1 MGMNHESKA
10 TNELSL
16 LKARLYEKERIEEYL
31 RAEVKEL
38 WSAINSTNAS
48 FLYKVFLFGIRIG
61 GRLKRLLKGN
71 VSSENKSS
79 IVTNSISDE
88 KITYEVIFV
97 IPSNKVEL
105 GGIKSSFELAKF
117 FSQNSLTLKIV
128 YLNHDPTGI
137 SSESMVH
144 KSKAK
149 NLLSNI
155 VVACG
160 SEATSYLS
168 SSDSFVFN
176 KKVAFI
182 QGSDQYFDSSWTR
195 AAKYLDFI
203 LESDLVLA
211 ISPYIAKVAKF
222 YGARNIVTIPL
233 GLDLNNFYYQETL
246 REKIIVVPCR
256 SNIEKGTRL
265 IIPLIPKLRE
275 LGWTVIGFGDLP
287 DINMAN
293 EFDDFLGRITPV
305 QLGDLLRKS
314 QFMLDPSFMEG
325 LGLTPLEA
333 SACGCVPIV
342 SARGSY
348 KELFRNGKEP
358 FFEISNFLEPDEIIK
373 KIINI
378 NPTQYSKN
386 FSELVLSVDW
396 SSGYNSALNEIRLLM
411 NVEV

>member
-1 MGMNHESKA
+1 MGMDREPKA
-10 TNELSL
+10 KNELSV

-31 RAEVKEL
+31 RAEVNEL

-48 FLYKVFLFGIRIG
+48 FLYKFFLFGIKIGRRIK
-61 GRLKRLLKGN
+61 RILKSN
-71 VSSENKSS
+71 VYSENKSS

-88 KITYEVIFV
+88 ETTYEVIFV

-137 SSESMVH
+137 ISETVIH

-149 NLLSNI
+149 NLVTKA

-160 SEATSYLS
+160 SEATTYLS
-168 SSDSFVFN
+168 SSESFVFD

-182 QGSDQYFDSSWTR
+182 QGSDQYFNLTWDQ
-195 AAKYLDFI
+195 AVKYIDFI
-203 LESDLVLA
+203 SESDLVLA
-211 ISPYIAKVAKF
+211 ISPHIAKVAKF
-222 YGARNIVTIPL
+222 YGAKNIVTIPL
-233 GLDLNNFYYQETL
+233 GLDLNNFYYQDTQ

-287 DINMAN
+287 DLNMAN

-325 LGLTPLEA
+325 LGLAPLEA
-333 SACGCVPIV
+333 AACGCVPIIG
-342 SARGSY
+342 ARGSY
-348 KELFRNGKEP
+348 KELFQQGNEP
-358 FFEISNFLEPDEIIK
+358 FFELPNFLEPDEVIK
-373 KIINI
+373 KVMNI
-378 NPTQYSKN
+378 RHLEYSKT
-386 FSELVLSVDW
+386 FSELVLGVDW
-396 SSGYNSALNEIRLLM
+396 SSGYEKALNEVFNIIGER
-411 NVEV
+411 

>member
-1 MGMNHESKA
+1 MGMDHEPKA
-10 TNELSL
+10 INELSV

-61 GRLKRLLKGN
+61 RRIKRILKSN

-88 KITYEVIFV
+88 ETKYEVVFV

-117 FSQNSLTLKIV
+117 FLKNSLILKIV

-137 SSESMVH
+137 SSETMIH

-149 NLLSNI
+149 NLITNA

-160 SEATSYLS
+160 SEATAYLS
-168 SSDSFVFN
+168 SSESFVFD

-182 QGSDQYFDSSWTR
+182 QGSDQYFDSTWDR
-195 AAKYLDFI
+195 AAKYIDFI
-203 LESDLVLA
+203 SESDLVLA
-211 ISPYIAKVAKF
+211 ISPYLAKAAKF
-222 YGARNIVTIPL
+222 YGARDIVTIPL
-233 GLDLNNFYYQETL
+233 GLDLNNFYYQDTL

-265 IIPLIPKLRE
+265 IIPLIPRLRE
-275 LGWTVIGFGDLP
+275 LGWTVVGFGDLP
-287 DINMAN
+287 DVNMAY
-293 EFDDFLGRITPV
+293 EFDDFLGRITPRE
-305 QLGDLLRKS
+305 LGGIFRKS
-314 QFMLDPSFMEG
+314 QILLDPSFMEG

-333 SACGCVPIV
+333 SACGCIPIIG
-342 SARGSY
+342 ARDSY
-348 KELFRNGKEP
+348 KELFQNGKEP
-358 FFEISNFLEPDEIIK
+358 FFELPNFLDPNEVIK
-373 KIINI
+373 KVMNI
-378 NPTQYSKN
+378 RPLEYSKT
-386 FSELVLSVDW
+386 FSELVLDVDW
-396 SSGYNSALNEIRLLM
+396 SSGYEKALNEIRSKIG
-411 NVEV
+411 VR

>member
-88 KITYEVIFV
+88 KTTYEVIFV

-137 SSESMVH
+137 STESMVH

-168 SSDSFVFN
+168 SSESFVFD

-233 GLDLNNFYYQETL
+233 GLDLNNFYYQET
-246 REKIIVVPCR
+246 
-256 SNIEKGTRL
+256 
-265 IIPLIPKLRE
+265 
-275 LGWTVIGFGDLP
+275 
-287 DINMAN
+287 
-293 EFDDFLGRITPV
+293 
-305 QLGDLLRKS
+305 
-314 QFMLDPSFMEG
+314 
-325 LGLTPLEA
+325 
-333 SACGCVPIV
+333 
-342 SARGSY
+342 
-348 KELFRNGKEP
+348 
-358 FFEISNFLEPDEIIK
+358 
-373 KIINI
+373 
-378 NPTQYSKN
+378 
-386 FSELVLSVDW
+386 
-396 SSGYNSALNEIRLLM
+396 
-411 NVEV
+411 

>member
-1 MGMNHESKA
+1 MDNKPKA
-10 TNELSL
+10 VNELSV

-48 FLYKVFLFGIRIG
+48 FLYKVYLFGIRICR
-61 GRLKRLLKGN
+61 RLKRLLRNN
-71 VSSENKSS
+71 VSSGNISS
-79 IVTNSISDE
+79 TVNNSMLNE
-88 KITYEVIFV
+88 KTTYDVIFV

-117 FSQNSLTLKIV
+117 FSQNSLNLKIV

-137 SSESMVH
+137 SSETMIH
-144 KSKAK
+144 KSKVK
-149 NLLSNI
+149 NLSGNL

-168 SSDSFVFN
+168 SSESFVFD
-176 KKVAFI
+176 KKVVFI
-182 QGSDQYFDSSWTR
+182 QGSDQYFDSSWNQ
-195 AAKYLDFI
+195 AAKYIDFI

-211 ISPYIAKVAKF
+211 ISPYVAKVAKF

-233 GLDLNNFYYQETL
+233 GLDLNNFYYKETL

-265 IIPLIPKLRE
+265 IIPLIPKLQE
-275 LGWTVIGFGDLP
+275 LGWSVIGFGDLP

-305 QLGDLLRKS
+305 QLGDILRKS

-333 SACGCVPIV
+333 AACGCVPIIG
-342 SARGSY
+342 ARGSY
-348 KELFRNGKEP
+348 KGLFQNGEEP

-373 KIINI
+373 KIKNI
-378 NPTQYSKN
+378 NPSEYSKN
-386 FSELVLSVDW
+386 FSKLVLSVNW
-396 SSGYNSALNEIRLLM
+396 SSGYDNALNEIRLLM

>member
-1 MGMNHESKA
+1 MVMNHEPKA
-10 TNELSL
+10 KNELSV

-48 FLYKVFLFGIRIG
+48 FLYKIFLFGIRIG
-61 GRLKRLLKGN
+61 RRIKRILKSHA
-71 VSSENKSS
+71 SSENKSS
-79 IVTNSISDE
+79 IVTDSISDKE
-88 KITYEVIFV
+88 TKYEVIFV

-117 FSQNSLTLKIV
+117 FSQNSLILKIV
-128 YLNHDPTGI
+128 YINHDPTGI
-137 SSESMVH
+137 SSESMIH
-144 KSKAK
+144 KSKAR

-182 QGSDQYFDSSWTR
+182 QGSDQYFDSSWNR

-211 ISPYIAKVAKF
+211 ISPYVAKVAKF
-222 YGARNIVTIPL
+222 YGAKNVVTIPL
-233 GLDLNNFYYQETL
+233 GLDLNNFYFQETL

-265 IIPLIPKLRE
+265 VIPLIPKLQE

-333 SACGCVPIV
+333 AACGCVPIIG
-342 SARGSY
+342 ARASY
-348 KELFRNGKEP
+348 KELFKQGDEP
-358 FFEISNFLEPDEIIK
+358 FFELPNFLEPDEVIK
-373 KIINI
+373 KVMNI
-378 NPTQYSKN
+378 RHLEYSKT
-386 FSELVLSVDW
+386 FSELVLGVDW
-396 SSGYNSALNEIRLLM
+396 SSGYEKALNEVLNIIGER
-411 NVEV
+411 

>member
-1 MGMNHESKA
+1 MGMDREPKA
-10 TNELSL
+10 KNELSV

-31 RAEVKEL
+31 RAEVNEL

-48 FLYKVFLFGIRIG
+48 FLYKFFLFGIKIGRRIK
-61 GRLKRLLKGN
+61 RILKSN
-71 VSSENKSS
+71 VYSENKSS

-88 KITYEVIFV
+88 ETTYEVIFV

-137 SSESMVH
+137 ISETVIH

-149 NLLSNI
+149 NLVTKA

-160 SEATSYLS
+160 SEATTYLS
-168 SSDSFVFN
+168 SSESFVFD

-182 QGSDQYFDSSWTR
+182 QGSDQYFNLTWDQ
-195 AAKYLDFI
+195 AVKYIDFI
-203 LESDLVLA
+203 SESDLVLA
-211 ISPYIAKVAKF
+211 ISPHIAKVAKF
-222 YGARNIVTIPL
+222 YGAKNIVTIPL
-233 GLDLNNFYYQETL
+233 GLDLNNFYYQDTQ

-265 IIPLIPKLRE
+265 IIPLILKLRE

-287 DINMAN
+287 DLNMAN

-333 SACGCVPIV
+333 AACGCVPIIG
-342 SARGSY
+342 ARASY
-348 KELFRNGKEP
+348 KELFKQGDEP
-358 FFEISNFLEPDEIIK
+358 FFELPNFLEPDEVIK
-373 KIINI
+373 KVMNI
-378 NPTQYSKN
+378 RHLEYSKT
-386 FSELVLSVDW
+386 FSELVLGVDW
-396 SSGYNSALNEIRLLM
+396 SSGYEKALNEVLNIIGER
-411 NVEV
+411 

>member
-1 MGMNHESKA
+1 MGMDREPKA
-10 TNELSL
+10 KNELSV

-48 FLYKVFLFGIRIG
+48 FLYKIFLFGIKIGRRIK
-61 GRLKRLLKGN
+61 RILKSN
-71 VSSENKSS
+71 VYSENKSS

-88 KITYEVIFV
+88 ETTYEVIFV

-137 SSESMVH
+137 ISETVIH

-149 NLLSNI
+149 NLVTKA

-160 SEATSYLS
+160 SEATTYLS
-168 SSDSFVFN
+168 SSESFVFD

-182 QGSDQYFDSSWTR
+182 QGSDQYFNLTWDQ
-195 AAKYLDFI
+195 AVKYIDFI
-203 LESDLVLA
+203 SESDLVLA
-211 ISPYIAKVAKF
+211 ISPHIAKVAKF
-222 YGARNIVTIPL
+222 YGAKNIVTIPL
-233 GLDLNNFYYQETL
+233 GLDLNNFYYQDTQ

-265 IIPLIPKLRE
+265 IIPLILKLRE

-287 DINMAN
+287 DLNMAN

-325 LGLTPLEA
+325 LGLAPLEA
-333 SACGCVPIV
+333 AACGCVPIIG
-342 SARGSY
+342 ARGSY
-348 KELFRNGKEP
+348 KELFQQGNEP
-358 FFEISNFLEPDEIIK
+358 FFELPNFLEPDEVIK
-373 KIINI
+373 KVMNI
-378 NPTQYSKN
+378 RHLEYSKT
-386 FSELVLSVDW
+386 FSELVLGVDW
-396 SSGYNSALNEIRLLM
+396 SSGYEKALNEVFNIIGER
-411 NVEV
+411 